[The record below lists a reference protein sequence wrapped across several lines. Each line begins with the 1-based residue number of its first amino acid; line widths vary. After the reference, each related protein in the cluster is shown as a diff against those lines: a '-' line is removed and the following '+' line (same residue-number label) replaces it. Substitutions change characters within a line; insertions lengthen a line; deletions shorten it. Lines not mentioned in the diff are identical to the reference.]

1 MRVYRLVNK
10 IMIFQSNKKVQLI
23 IYFLIILSLVI
34 IFYYLKKSNIN
45 NVEQFLKFLKT
56 GKKP

>member
-1 MRVYRLVNK
+1 MYRLVKK

-23 IYFLIILSLVI
+23 IYFLIILSVI
-34 IFYYLKKSNIN
+34 LLIYYLKKSNISN
-45 NVEQFLKFLKT
+45 IEQFLKFLKT